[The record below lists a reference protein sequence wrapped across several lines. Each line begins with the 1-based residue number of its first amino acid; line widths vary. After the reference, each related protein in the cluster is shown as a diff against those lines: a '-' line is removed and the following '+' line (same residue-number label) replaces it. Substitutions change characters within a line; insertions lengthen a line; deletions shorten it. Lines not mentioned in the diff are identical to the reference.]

1 MRQLNQFFFYFFDF
15 GLTCPADLVC
25 SMGCGASLSASV
37 PRLAELD
44 LLGVSVL
51 HLRTKF
57 VETIEQSSPF
67 KRHRCTDDGA
77 AYCGG
82 GLEKCSAGYKL
93 IPGDNATVS
102 EIEPRLLKPGR
113 LSS

>member
-1 MRQLNQFFFYFFDF
+1 VRAKPLRKENTEPPRSSKIDH
-15 GLTCPADLVC
+15 GVVK
-25 SMGCGASLSASV
+25 GASLSASV
-37 PRLAELD
+37 LRLAELD

-57 VETIEQSSPF
+57 VETVEQSSPF